1 MEIINS
7 IIQFVMD
14 LGGAIFLPIMITVLG
29 LIFGIKFFDSLKRGL
44 RIGIGFIGINLIIG
58 LLIDGLDPVVMHYV
72 DAGAGFTIT
81 DIGWEGIASIAWST
95 KFALIIV
102 PLGMILNFILIRLRF
117 TKTMDVDVWNY
128 FHFILGAEM
137 DTLLFHASVVCRGGK
152 AYMFL
157 GPSGTGKSTH
167 TRLWLRYIDGS
178 RLLNDDNPVVR
189 IEADGEAEVY
199 GSPWSGKTPCYV
211 NEHYPLG
218 AIVRLRQAPHNAIR
232 QMSPI
237 EAYAT
242 MASSVSGKRW
252 EKNIADG
259 LHRALNS
266 LTATARMWHM
276 DCLPDEAAAKMTSS
290 TI

>member
-1 MEIINS
+1 MKTRYYNVARH
-7 IIQFVMD
+7 VMA
-14 LGGAIFLPIMITVLG
+14 LT
-29 LIFGIKFFDSLKRGL
+29 
-44 RIGIGFIGINLIIG
+44 
-58 LLIDGLDPVVMHYV
+58 
-72 DAGAGFTIT
+72 AGD
-81 DIGWEGIASIAWST
+81 DI
-95 KFALIIV
+95 FALLDNCRPFEV
-102 PLGMILNFILIRLRF
+102 TPSEPLISVVIRENAPLPETWTEEWRQEEEGDEIACGHSEGNPLFVFRSHGKMAGWMECGSDYRRATVYTGELPKLAIDNAMMIAFALA
-117 TKTMDVDVWNY
+117 T
-128 FHFILGAEM
+128 AEM

-232 QMSPI
+232 RMSPI

>member
-1 MEIINS
+1 MTTTKYYCVARH
-7 IIQFVMD
+7 VMA
-14 LGGAIFLPIMITVLG
+14 LTAE
-29 LIFGIKFFDSLKRGL
+29 
-44 RIGIGFIGINLIIG
+44 
-58 LLIDGLDPVVMHYV
+58 
-72 DAGAGFTIT
+72 A
-81 DIGWEGIASIAWST
+81 DI
-95 KFALIIV
+95 FALLDNYRPFEVDPSEPTISITIRDNA
-102 PLGMILNFILIRLRF
+102 PLPEVWTEEWRQDEEGDEIACGHADGNQLFVFRSHGKTAGWMECGSDYHSATVTLGELPKLAIDNAMMISFALATAPL
-117 TKTMDVDVWNY
+117 
-128 FHFILGAEM
+128 
-137 DTLLFHASVVCRGGK
+137 DTLLFHASVVCRKGK

-167 TRLWLRYIDGS
+167 TRLWLRHIDGS

-189 IEADGEAEVY
+189 IGADGSVEVS

-218 AIVRLRQAPHNAIR
+218 AIVRLRQAPYNAIR
-232 QMSPI
+232 PMAPV

-252 EKNIADG
+252 EKDIADG

-266 LTATARMWHM
+266 LTATAKVWHM
-276 DCLPDEAAAKMTSS
+276 DCLPDEAAAKMTSG

>member
-1 MEIINS
+1 
-7 IIQFVMD
+7 
-14 LGGAIFLPIMITVLG
+14 
-29 LIFGIKFFDSLKRGL
+29 
-44 RIGIGFIGINLIIG
+44 
-58 LLIDGLDPVVMHYV
+58 
-72 DAGAGFTIT
+72 
-81 DIGWEGIASIAWST
+81 
-95 KFALIIV
+95 
-102 PLGMILNFILIRLRF
+102 
-117 TKTMDVDVWNY
+117 
-128 FHFILGAEM
+128 
-137 DTLLFHASVVCRGGK
+137 
-152 AYMFL
+152 MFL

-259 LHRALNS
+259 LHRTLNS
-266 LTATARMWHM
+266 LTATASMWHM

>member
-1 MEIINS
+1 MA
-7 IIQFVMD
+7 
-14 LGGAIFLPIMITVLG
+14 LT
-29 LIFGIKFFDSLKRGL
+29 
-44 RIGIGFIGINLIIG
+44 
-58 LLIDGLDPVVMHYV
+58 
-72 DAGAGFTIT
+72 AGD
-81 DIGWEGIASIAWST
+81 DI
-95 KFALIIV
+95 FALLDNCRPFEV
-102 PLGMILNFILIRLRF
+102 TPSEPLISVVIRENAPLPETWTEEWRQEEEGDEIACGHSGGNPLFVFRSHGKMAGWMECGSDYRRATVYTGELPKLAIDNAMMIAFALA
-117 TKTMDVDVWNY
+117 T
-128 FHFILGAEM
+128 AEM

-167 TRLWLRYIDGS
+167 TRLWLKYIEGS

-232 QMSPI
+232 RMSPI

>member
-1 MEIINS
+1 MTTRYYS
-7 IIQFVMD
+7 VARHVMA
-14 LGGAIFLPIMITVLG
+14 LT
-29 LIFGIKFFDSLKRGL
+29 
-44 RIGIGFIGINLIIG
+44 
-58 LLIDGLDPVVMHYV
+58 
-72 DAGAGFTIT
+72 AGD
-81 DIGWEGIASIAWST
+81 DI
-95 KFALIIV
+95 FALLDNCRPFEV
-102 PLGMILNFILIRLRF
+102 TPSEPLISVVIRENAPLPEAWTEEWRQEEEGDEIACGHSGGNPLFVFRSHGKMAGWMECGSDYRRATVYTGELPKLAIDNAMMIAFALA
-117 TKTMDVDVWNY
+117 T
-128 FHFILGAEM
+128 AEM

-167 TRLWLRYIDGS
+167 TRLWLKYIEGS

-259 LHRALNS
+259 LHRTLNS

-276 DCLPDEAAAKMTSS
+276 D
-290 TI
+290 